1 MLLNKKHIE
10 SELNIH
16 FAFADKIYYENLI
29 RLLTLKN
36 YPRYNFFVREVVTDG
51 DFQPVC
57 SIIVSVDDHT
67 RLTVDFSTFPF
78 SLSTHSTLPEV
89 VDKLYKITLKADYIR
104 QKFAP
109 YCQEPY

>member
-10 SELNIH
+10 GEINMH
-16 FAFADKIYYENLI
+16 FSFADKIYYEDLV
-29 RLLTLKN
+29 RLLCLKN

-57 SIIVSVDDHT
+57 SLILDIDSYT

-78 SLSTHSTLPEV
+78 SLTTHYTVPEV
-89 VDKLYKITLKADYIR
+89 VDKLYTLTLKSDYIR
-104 QKFAP
+104 QKFQKA
-109 YCQEPY
+109 CKRS